1 MIAVAIH
8 AMRPALPS
16 ASGGANTITNTAAIG
31 TTDARI
37 QVRRRP
43 KRLCVRSLR

>member
-1 MIAVAIH
+1 MIAVAIQ
-8 AMRPALPS
+8 AIRPALPS

-31 TTDARI
+31 TIEPTI

-43 KRLCVRSLR
+43 